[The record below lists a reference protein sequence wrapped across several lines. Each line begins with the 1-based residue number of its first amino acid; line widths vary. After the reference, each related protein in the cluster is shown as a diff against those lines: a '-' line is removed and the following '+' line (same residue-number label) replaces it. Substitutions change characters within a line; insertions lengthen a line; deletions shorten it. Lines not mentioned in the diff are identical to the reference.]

1 MGRYLFRSLM
11 IGGSFLYSPCEATFH
26 DPLALAQNVSA
37 QGQNLAKYGEMIKSG
52 AKQLETA
59 KELASTA
66 SDALNTA
73 NQSLDKL
80 QTMNSVL
87 GSPLKSSVLGRLMG
101 LKGVSRDYGNLLGS
115 LSRDNSDS
123 LRAVNSFSRNQLGTQ
138 DQSGLLSKKDYF
150 KRTFFSEKKGTFNPQ
165 KARQIRYDRE
175 QASRDSVLTTLALSQ
190 THKEGLKKDHEE
202 LVAISTTSIRSGEMN
217 HHAVVQTKLL
227 ERIAQNQEKMILLQ
241 AQQLDFMAK
250 TYMGDRGVGLGETI
264 KPKEVTND

>member
-87 GSPLKSSVLGRLMG
+87 GSP
-101 LKGVSRDYGNLLGS
+101 
-115 LSRDNSDS
+115 
-123 LRAVNSFSRNQLGTQ
+123 
-138 DQSGLLSKKDYF
+138 
-150 KRTFFSEKKGTFNPQ
+150 
-165 KARQIRYDRE
+165 
-175 QASRDSVLTTLALSQ
+175 
-190 THKEGLKKDHEE
+190 
-202 LVAISTTSIRSGEMN
+202 
-217 HHAVVQTKLL
+217 
-227 ERIAQNQEKMILLQ
+227 
-241 AQQLDFMAK
+241 
-250 TYMGDRGVGLGETI
+250 
-264 KPKEVTND
+264 